1 MSESFTEQQLI
12 EQVHESRR
20 AYDGKLI
27 HVRVDSVA
35 LPNGKAAKREIVEHP
50 GAVAIVPLLDDHTVL
65 LVRQYRPAA
74 GQVLWEI
81 PAGTLEP
88 GEDPRDCA
96 LREIEEETGYRA
108 DRMEKIYEAFVAP
121 GYCMELMHGFVASQL
136 TPGTTNTDSDEFIRV
151 EAVAL
156 DAALLMIDRMEIR
169 DAKTI
174 CGLLHVAR
182 HCNLQSAI

>member
-1 MSESFTEQQLI
+1 MNEFTEQQLI
-12 EQVHESRR
+12 EQVQQSRR
-20 AYDGKLI
+20 GYDGRLI
-27 HVRVDSVA
+27 HVRVDGVT
-35 LPNGKAAKREIVEHP
+35 LPNGKVATREIVEHP
-50 GAVAIVPLLDDHTVL
+50 GAVAIVPLLDDNTVL

-96 LREIEEETGYRA
+96 LREIEEETGHCA
-108 DRMEKIYEAFVAP
+108 GSMTKIYEAFVAP
-121 GYCMELMHGFVASQL
+121 GYCMELMHGFVATQL
-136 TPGTTNTDSDEFIRV
+136 TAGTTHTDADEFIRV

-156 DAALLMIDRMEIR
+156 DEALRMIDRMEIR

-174 CGLLHVAR
+174 CGLLLAR
-182 HCNLQSAI
+182 HLNPQSAI